1 MQEKLENYSFLYYSM
16 DDVFGKKKKRKKS
29 GQNENSSSE
38 TEKKQKM
45 SAQNCE
51 NFNVSNQ
58 LPSQPTGTDHSIGR
72 IKGGLILENIS
83 ILNKM
88 CP

>member
-1 MQEKLENYSFLYYSM
+1 M

-29 GQNENSSSE
+29 KQNENSSSE

-51 NFNVSNQ
+51 NFDVSNQ
-58 LPSQPTGTDHSIGR
+58 MPSQPTETDDSIGG
-72 IKGGLILENIS
+72 IKGGLIS
-83 ILNKM
+83 DFFPSLN
-88 CP
+88 

>member
-1 MQEKLENYSFLYYSM
+1 MN
-16 DDVFGKKKKRKKS
+16 DVFGEKKKRKKS

-51 NFNVSNQ
+51 NFDVSNQ
-58 LPSQPTGTDHSIGR
+58 MPGTDNSIGG
-72 IKGGLILENIS
+72 IKGGLISENFS
-83 ILNKM
+83 IQLLNKM
-88 CP
+88 CQITILSIAF

>member
-1 MQEKLENYSFLYYSM
+1 M

-51 NFNVSNQ
+51 NFDVSNQ
-58 LPSQPTGTDHSIGR
+58 MPSEPTGTVNSIGR
-72 IKGGLILENIS
+72 IKGGLISESFFI
-83 ILNKM
+83 INKM
-88 CP
+88 CLITILSIFL

>member
-1 MQEKLENYSFLYYSM
+1 M
-16 DDVFGKKKKRKKS
+16 DDVFGEKKKRKKS
-29 GQNENSSSE
+29 GQNENSSNE

-58 LPSQPTGTDHSIGR
+58 MPSQPTGTDHSIGR
-72 IKGGLILENIS
+72 IKGGLILENFS

>member
-1 MQEKLENYSFLYYSM
+1 M

-38 TEKKQKM
+38 TEKKQKL

-51 NFNVSNQ
+51 NFDVSNQ
-58 LPSQPTGTDHSIGR
+58 MPSEPSGNDNSIGR
-72 IKGGLILENIS
+72 IKGGLISENLS
-83 ILNKM
+83 ILSKM
-88 CP
+88 FQITILSIAS